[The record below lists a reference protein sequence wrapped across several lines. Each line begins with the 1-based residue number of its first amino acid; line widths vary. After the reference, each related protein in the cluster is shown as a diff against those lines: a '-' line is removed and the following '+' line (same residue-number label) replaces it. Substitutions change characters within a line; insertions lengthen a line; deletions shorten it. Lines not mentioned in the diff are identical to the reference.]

1 MSGNRTVER
10 AFDTADLSGCSGS
23 RWQVM
28 GWSLAGADRAADW
41 NGQLYH
47 PISQCFGKPN
57 WVFGVVISGLVLV
70 GETPLQAGYGR

>member
-1 MSGNRTVER
+1 
-10 AFDTADLSGCSGS
+10 
-23 RWQVM
+23 VM